1 MASTKGE
8 WRVEQREKE
17 RASCRQTNTFPPCQQ
32 SLFSRNLLG
41 PRHSYFL
48 VLPSFSPLF
57 YISKRVA
64 YSGRLLA
71 ITNNG
76 IDSLDDLRLHPLC
89 ALSLSLISTFLFT
102 NFRFTEEPSCS
113 IDSFLYSRVPT
124 APHESTALHYPIY
137 KILLSFPLFRNN
149 LYCSSSAVHGQTR
162 SQHSF
167 TEFVESERKLI
178 CGIVRSREFYCYF
191 RLVC

>member
-89 ALSLSLISTFLFT
+89 ALSPSLSLLFLLFSLPIFGLPRNRAAVSTVFFIPAFPRLPMNRQLCIILFT
-102 NFRFTEEPSCS
+102 RSFFLSHFLGTIYIARAARFM
-113 IDSFLYSRVPT
+113 DKHDLN
-124 APHESTALHYPIY
+124 AL
-137 KILLSFPLFRNN
+137 SQN
-149 LYCSSSAVHGQTR
+149 L
-162 SQHSF
+162 
-167 TEFVESERKLI
+167 
-178 CGIVRSREFYCYF
+178 
-191 RLVC
+191 